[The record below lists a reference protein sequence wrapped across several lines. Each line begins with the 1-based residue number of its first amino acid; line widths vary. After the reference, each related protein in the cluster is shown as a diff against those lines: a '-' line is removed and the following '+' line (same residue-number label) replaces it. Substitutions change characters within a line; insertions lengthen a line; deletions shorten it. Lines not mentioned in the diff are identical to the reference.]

1 MVRTRKESTTMS
13 NSTVSLIDLMAADDT
28 KDVSAF
34 FAYRRLVDLDA
45 LAEDAQFN
53 DESSQW
59 EEEDVEEF
67 FEWVRVNRDAVD
79 YMLMT
84 HFEELLNDTLDAVMQ
99 GEFAS
104 DIYQET
110 LLPEMGV
117 KLLSMWRNAHAV
129 EE

>member
-1 MVRTRKESTTMS
+1 MS

-28 KDVSAF
+28 KDVSTF

-84 HFEELLNDTLDAVMQ
+84 HFEELLNDALDAVMQ